1 MVINYRKVIAAT
13 SAAAACL
20 TVISG
25 EQATGVGAP
34 RTVVVES
41 EVGIVIDGVDTQAFP
56 QVVLTVGVSGGLAAL
71 QESGETFKIKENDQ
85 DRPVEV
91 LTIDNPDDLNVVVVF
106 DKSGSMG
113 TRPMRAA
120 KDAALAFIDALP
132 TEVDVGLVSF
142 SSDTTVDV
150 PVTQDRATLS
160 DAVEALDSD
169 GNTSLYDG
177 VILAASLFDPA
188 IERKVLVVL
197 SDGGD
202 NDSTATLE
210 EAVAAVAG
218 ISVEMIELATPESK
232 RSALDQLAAPL
243 PVRST
248 EDPAQLEDLYTS
260 VAQRLV
266 GRVGLRYESL
276 ASPGSNISLVVT
288 LGEGEAARSV
298 STEISA
304 PVPPTST
311 TAAPST
317 SSPAIVLV
325 EPETEDAGSRT
336 LFRVLSFVLI
346 CGGLLVSVRFA
357 TDRRV
362 RLARERLIPV
372 GTLSRGKKQSRDL
385 FSGLKQ
391 KIESSESQKK
401 LVADIETL
409 GLERSAGSVILT
421 TLGLAFLLA
430 VIGFILQGPIL
441 GLLLLLTVLMVARS
455 RLSSKVNA
463 RKTEFISQLPETL
476 GMLSSMLRT
485 GYGLIQAMDAVVDEA
500 VEPTKSWIGR
510 VLIEVSTGR
519 DITEAL
525 RSLALEIDS
534 LDFDWVVAGIE
545 ISRDTGGDLA
555 KTLETVAETIRD
567 RDKLRGQIRA
577 LTAEGRVSAYVML
590 ALPPGI
596 GTMSYIINPNFFSV
610 FGEPIGLALIGGAGI
625 LMVMGYFWMRSM
637 IAKVTL

>member
-1 MVINYRKVIAAT
+1 MVVNNRKAIAAT
-13 SAAAACL
+13 IAVAVCL
-20 TVISG
+20 TLVSG
-25 EQATGVGAP
+25 ELAAGLGTP
-34 RTVVVES
+34 RSVVVSS
-41 EVGIVIDGVDTQAFP
+41 EAGIVVEAVDVQAFP
-56 QVVLTVGVSGGLAAL
+56 QVLLTVGVPGGLTAL
-71 QESGETFKIKENDQ
+71 QESGETFTIQENGE

-106 DKSGSMG
+106 DRSGSMG

-142 SSDTTVDV
+142 SSDATVDV
-150 PVTQDRATLS
+150 PVTQDRAVLS
-160 DAVEALDSD
+160 AAVEALDSD
-169 GNTSLYDG
+169 GNTSLYDS
-177 VILAASLFDPA
+177 VVLAASLFDPS

-210 EAVAAVAG
+210 EAIAAVAG
-218 ISVEMIELATPESK
+218 ITVEMIELATPESN
-232 RSALDQLAAPL
+232 RSALDQLSAPL

-276 ASPGSNISLVVT
+276 ASPGSNISVVVT
-288 LGEGEAARSV
+288 LGEGESARSV

-304 PVPPTST
+304 PIPPTT
-311 TAAPST
+311 TTVAPPI

-325 EPETEDAGSRT
+325 EPETEDAGNQT

-346 CGGLLVSVRFA
+346 CGGLLISVRFA

-362 RLARERLIPV
+362 RLARARLIPE
-372 GTLSRGKKQSRDL
+372 GTLSRGKRQSRDL
-385 FSGLKQ
+385 FAGLKQ

-409 GLERSAGSVILT
+409 GLERSPGSVILT
-421 TLGLAFLLA
+421 TIGFALLLA

-441 GLLLLLTVLMVARS
+441 GLLLLLVVLMVARS
-455 RLSSKVNA
+455 RLSSKVKA

-519 DITEAL
+519 EITEAL

-555 KTLETVAETIRD
+555 KTLDTVAETIRD

-596 GTMSYIINPNFFSV
+596 GTMSYFINPNFFSV
-610 FGEPIGLALIGGAGI
+610 FGEPIGLALIAGAGF
-625 LMVMGYFWMRSM
+625 LMVVGYFWMRSM